1 MGLSF
6 ANRYARHLAAPMIP
20 ESEIMPRVLAS
31 VRTMR
36 AMPGVRMTASRSSWP
51 REFDFHAIA
60 IVEAVF
66 SGETDNKMFRRLR
79 YRDFEDV
86 HFGKPA
92 SDDDDDA
99 NENLNAAERRFEPP
113 SRAEVSD
120 ALIAGAWFARLAL
133 LAENIDEFEGRVAE
147 FRSGK
152 RRNPQVEDQ
161 EIVSFVAFGWSFYAI
176 GKRLDV
182 DGQQAENLYFSIARR
197 LFDIANGRTKL
208 ADPIARQRA
217 RKLAQ
222 ISDVSSR
229 TAG

>member
-1 MGLSF
+1 MGLTF
-6 ANRYARHLAAPMIP
+6 ANRYARRPAPPIIP

-66 SGETDNKMFRRLR
+66 AGETDNKMFRRLR
-79 YRDFEDV
+79 YQDFEDV

-99 NENLNAAERRFEPP
+99 NENLNAAERRFDPP

-133 LAENIDEFEGRVAE
+133 LAENIDEFEHCVAE
-147 FRSGK
+147 FRAGA

-161 EIVSFVAFGWSFYAI
+161 QIVSYVAFGWSFYAI
-176 GKRLDV
+176 GKRLDT
-182 DGQQAENLYFSIARR
+182 DAQQAEHRYCSISRR
-197 LFDIANGRTKL
+197 LFDIANGRTRL
-208 ADPIARQRA
+208 ADPAARARCRRARQA
-217 RKLAQ
+217 AEVA
-222 ISDVSSR
+222 D
-229 TAG
+229 